1 MHQLLFEQNDLTI
14 NDIDGIYEKL
24 ENAPVYPTKDWMFKT
39 GFSIPTLCKYGIR
52 LLIQKLKRAKLSAI

>member
-1 MHQLLFEQNDLTI
+1 MQQLLFDQNDLTI

-39 GFSIPTLCKYGIR
+39 GFFIPTLCKYGIR
-52 LLIQKLKRAKLSAI
+52 Y